1 VPQKDIAL
9 LILLIHNTRYL
20 YKKIKIKEM
29 ALQQD
34 YINELG
40 QTIPDCYWKIG
51 VVDGI
56 IGGKY
61 NFKGKLYCYE
71 NKTQA
76 DSNENELSMYDFD
89 FVLNMGTPS
98 DILEQ
103 AYSAVKEY
111 EPFED
116 AIDV

>member
-1 VPQKDIAL
+1 
-9 LILLIHNTRYL
+9 
-20 YKKIKIKEM
+20 M

-51 VVDGI
+51 VVDGV

-61 NFKGKLYCYE
+61 NFSGKLYCYE

-76 DSNENELSMYDFD
+76 DLNVGELSVFEFE
-89 FVLNMGTPS
+89 FVLDMGTPS
-98 DILEQ
+98 NIIEQ
-103 AYSAVKEY
+103 AYLAVRDY
-111 EPFED
+111 ELFDD

>member
-1 VPQKDIAL
+1 
-9 LILLIHNTRYL
+9 
-20 YKKIKIKEM
+20 M

-40 QTIPDCYWKIG
+40 QTISNCYWKIG

-71 NKTQA
+71 NKTHA
-76 DSNENELSMYDFD
+76 DSNENELGVYDFD
-89 FVLNMGTPS
+89 FVLDMGTPS
-98 DILEQ
+98 DIIEQ
-103 AYSAVKEY
+103 AYIAVKEY
-111 EPFED
+111 DPFVD
-116 AIDV
+116 AINV